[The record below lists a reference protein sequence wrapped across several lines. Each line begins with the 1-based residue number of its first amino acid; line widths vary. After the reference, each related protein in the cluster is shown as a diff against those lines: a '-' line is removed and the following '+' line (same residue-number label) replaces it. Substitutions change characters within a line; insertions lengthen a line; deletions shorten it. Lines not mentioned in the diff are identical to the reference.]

1 MAFSSASS
9 TTSSEKMTN
18 GPLSSS
24 NGLRHHAVARGSTR
38 SAHNRRTG
46 KGKNTSDADEG
57 IPTELWVCLGICAV
71 LCLFTLAGLVF
82 ATRKSAQDELLLQ
95 QIQFADWSSSRLGW
109 TGGKIDPNSPSPAER
124 NRYSSDTLH
133 EFFSS
138 SSAEQAA
145 PEKSTQTIAFQ
156 KTAQRDRT
164 LSEVAYRLATGT
176 SHQAGAV
183 PMLGSADQ
191 LVTQEASTDAPEEEE
206 DRPIPRPNST
216 TDLKTSE
223 DTIVEV
229 TIDRL
234 GNILL
239 PGVVKLPYRAEI
251 AAQYSSYMNSDP
263 GQPTSR
269 RLDRWSGFGSP
280 FDAVYGPYADEK
292 FWQIG
297 LRVIRKA
304 SSTSAALSNEVSIW

>member
-1 MAFSSASS
+1 MRF
-9 TTSSEKMTN
+9 
-18 GPLSSS
+18 
-24 NGLRHHAVARGSTR
+24 
-38 SAHNRRTG
+38 
-46 KGKNTSDADEG
+46 
-57 IPTELWVCLGICAV
+57 
-71 LCLFTLAGLVF
+71 
-82 ATRKSAQDELLLQ
+82 
-95 QIQFADWSSSRLGW
+95 
-109 TGGKIDPNSPSPAER
+109 DPNSPSPAER

-164 LSEVAYRLATGT
+164 LSEVAYR
-176 SHQAGAV
+176 
-183 PMLGSADQ
+183 
-191 LVTQEASTDAPEEEE
+191 
-206 DRPIPRPNST
+206 
-216 TDLKTSE
+216 
-223 DTIVEV
+223 
-229 TIDRL
+229 
-234 GNILL
+234 
-239 PGVVKLPYRAEI
+239 VVKLPYRAEI

-304 SSTSAALSNEVSIW
+304 SSTSAALSNEVSIWNTGAFSHRR